1 MKNSKGM
8 SLIGLLLA
16 ALIIAMLLK
25 LAIAPYKQMTK
36 TNQQPGQPPH
46 IQTQSQAKQ
55 TLDNVRAQLQEVQ
68 KAANE
73 RANFDPGRPTRK

>member
-8 SLIGLLLA
+8 SIIGLLLA

-25 LAIAPYKQMTK
+25 LAIAPYKQQASAANK
-36 TNQQPGQPPH
+36 PGQPQH

-55 TLDNVRAQLQEVQ
+55 TLDNVRAALQDAQ

-73 RANFDPGRPTRK
+73 RANFDLNKPHR

>member
-25 LAIAPYKQMTK
+25 LAIAPYKQMAK

-55 TLDNVRAQLQEVQ
+55 MLDNVRAQLQEVQ
-68 KAANE
+68 KTTNE

>member
-25 LAIAPYKQMTK
+25 LAIAPYKQMIK

-55 TLDNVRAQLQEVQ
+55 TVDRVRAQLKQAER
-68 KAANE
+68 AANK
-73 RANFDPGRPTRK
+73 RANAFERENF

>member
-1 MKNSKGM
+1 MKNKKGM

-16 ALIIAMLLK
+16 VLIIVILLK
-25 LAIAPYKQMTK
+25 LMMAPYKQQATATK
-36 TNQQPGQPPH
+36 PGQPQH

-55 TLDNVRAQLQEVQ
+55 TVDNVRAALKQAE

-73 RANFDPGRPTRK
+73 HANYSFENANK

>member
-1 MKNSKGM
+1 M

-16 ALIIAMLLK
+16 VVIIVILLK
-25 LAIAPYKQMTK
+25 LMIAPYKQTAA
-36 TNQQPGQPPH
+36 TNKPGQPPH

-68 KAANE
+68 KAANQ
-73 RANFDPGRPTRK
+73 RANFDPEKAIRK